1 MKDTHP
7 EMRRH
12 DMPPWHTRRPRLLTA
27 MNETQAR
34 LIVLQAGRGFGKSML
49 IYDWMGNQKAE
60 RDLVWVPLDAT
71 ITSPQLFWDL
81 VLTVADFADTDTAT
95 GTDTDTDAGTDTP
108 ATEERQPGWQRAYG
122 HLRRSTRPITVVI
135 DGGERLALAG
145 VGEEV
150 ARILRLVPDLR
161 LIVASRNPGIVE
173 TLDPDHY
180 LDAAVITE
188 EALAFTLDDVRAAA
202 AARRLSLTDER
213 VHSLFDE
220 TAGWP
225 YAVGLV
231 LREIEA
237 GGTAR
242 ATGIRVQNSLRSAL
256 RAASGTQPRDVLMT
270 VAALGRG
277 DEARAL
283 AVGVPAEQWESAT
296 ASLEQ
301 AGFGW
306 WSSTENGHF
315 RVAPIVQ
322 RAARAELEATHP
334 GDLKTI
340 DGRMSRHL
348 SHSKDHAGA
357 FLAALDA
364 EEWDLAER
372 ILIRNYALIVAA
384 FMEGQPVMPRRR
396 FSARKNLFL
405 AVFAGVEQYSHGRHF
420 AAARY
425 FATVIALAEA
435 QRFTDHGRPSAERVL
450 AQGFLLIGARLSGLY
465 PVVPRAL
472 DRFLT
477 LLARADDPHHDL
489 SFLEEII
496 GVQTATTAL
505 YLGDTQA
512 ARSLLAGSVRWKDD
526 GEINSTT
533 FHWLSLR
540 ALVEVADGDHAAARA
555 TLRHLWSVPAP
566 ERLLNSFYAVPAH
579 TAEAILA
586 TERGDLDDAGAE
598 LDATRAHWAT
608 MEHWPITLAVR
619 VRLTWK
625 QHGAAAALGLLD
637 DDMRQKKHRPNISPF
652 LTATLTALRMDLLLA
667 DLRNAEAEALAQAEQ
682 GSRYAPLA
690 AAILRVHLV
699 QGRFAEAL
707 SGAQKLHHGGDVGHS
722 DAIGV
727 LLLAASASLRLGE
740 ESTASDYFQA
750 ALRISRRT
758 AQIDPFAFMVRDDFL
773 RLSAAEADEEANA
786 AWLSTVAETVASQPA
801 YVTLEHPRVGLTRR
815 ERIVLSHLAG
825 DRTLAEIAAELN
837 VSVNTVRNQTA
848 SIYRKLGVTR
858 REDAVP
864 AARRARML

>member
-12 DMPPWHTRRPRLLTA
+12 DMPPWHARRPRLLTT
-27 MNETQAR
+27 MNETESR

-49 IYDWMGNQKAE
+49 ISDWMVSQPEE
-60 RDLVWVPLDAT
+60 RALVWVPLDST
-71 ITSPQLFWDL
+71 ITSPELFWDL
-81 VLTVADFADTDTAT
+81 VLAVAGFDDSE
-95 GTDTDTDAGTDTP
+95 TP
-108 ATEERQPGWQRAYG
+108 VNEERQPGWQRAYG
-122 HLRRSTRPITVVI
+122 NLRRSTRPVTVVF

-145 VGEEV
+145 VREEV
-150 ARILRLVPDLR
+150 ARILRLAPDLR
-161 LIVASRNPGIVE
+161 LVVASRTPGVVE
-173 TLDPDHY
+173 ALDPDRY
-180 LDAAVITE
+180 LDAAVIDE
-188 EALAFTLDDVRAAA
+188 EALAFTLDEIRAAA

-213 VHSLFDE
+213 IHSLFEE

-225 YAVGLV
+225 HAVGLV

-237 GGTAR
+237 GGSVR
-242 ATGIRVQNSLRSAL
+242 ATGLRVQSSLRAAL
-256 RAASGTQPRDVLMT
+256 RAVSDAQPTRVLLT

-277 DEARAL
+277 DAARAL
-283 AVGVPAEQWESAT
+283 AVGVPAEQWEDAT
-296 ASLEQ
+296 ASLEL

-306 WSSTENGHF
+306 WSSTEHGHF
-315 RVAPIVQ
+315 RVSPIVQ
-322 RAARAELEATHP
+322 RAARVELEATHP

-340 DGRMSRHL
+340 DSRISRHL
-348 SHSKDHAGA
+348 SRTGEHAGA

-384 FMEGQPVMPRRR
+384 FMDSQPIMPHRR
-396 FSARKNLFL
+396 FSARKNMFL
-405 AVFAGVEQYSHGRHF
+405 AVYAGVEQYAHGRHF
-420 AAARY
+420 AAARH
-425 FATVIALAEA
+425 FATVITLAEA
-435 QRFTDHGRPSAERVL
+435 QRFTDQGRPSAERVL

-472 DRFLT
+472 DRFLA

-489 SFLEEII
+489 SFLDEII
-496 GVQTATTAL
+496 EVQTATTTL

-526 GEINSTT
+526 GEIDSTT
-533 FHWLSLR
+533 FHRLSLR

-555 TLRHLWSVPAP
+555 TLRLLWSVSTP

-586 TERGDLDDAGAE
+586 IERVDLDDAGAE

-625 QHGAAAALGLLD
+625 KHGAAAALGLLD
-637 DDMRQKKHRPNISPF
+637 DGTRQKKHRPNISPF
-652 LTATLTALRMDLLLA
+652 LNATLTALRLDLLLA
-667 DLRNAEAEALAQAEQ
+667 ELRNAEAEALAQAEQ

-707 SGAQKLHHGGDVGHS
+707 SGAIKLHQSGDAGHS
-722 DAIGV
+722 DAIG
-727 LLLAASASLRLGE
+727 LLLIAASASLRLAE
-740 ESTASDYFQA
+740 ESTALDYFQS

-758 AQIDPFAFMVRDDFL
+758 EQIDPFAFMVRDDFL
-773 RLSAAEADEEANA
+773 RLSAMDAREEAHT
-786 AWLSTVAETVASQPA
+786 AWLATVVETVAQQSA
-801 YVTLEHPRVGLTRR
+801 YVTLEHPRIGLTRR
-815 ERIVLSHLAG
+815 ERIVLSHLAT
-825 DRTLAEIAAELN
+825 DHTLAEIAAELN